1 MDDFGSSAV
10 IGMIPKE
17 EVGTLYQSNIHYEL
31 DDIPLI
37 GFTLSKFAPIH
48 SKSLLFANKRLALL
62 LKPSSETNE
71 VVEG

>member
-1 MDDFGSSAV
+1 MLSFIFMDDFGSSAV
-10 IGMIPKE
+10 IGMITNKE

-48 SKSLLFANKRLALL
+48 SKSLLFGK
-62 LKPSSETNE
+62 
-71 VVEG
+71 